1 MANKKNKDV
10 NVMTAE
16 ELDVYEKSLDAEYME
31 LNKKRNDLSKR
42 MDELKEAR
50 REIKRREN
58 NEKLEFYRKN
68 KDVILKIVATVHT
81 RSSCSDSYH
90 CNDYLDNGYPECK
103 RCMLLRI
110 LDEDWEDSYEINFDV
125 TFEEI

>member
-16 ELDVYEKSLDAEYME
+16 ELDVYEKSLDAEYIE

-68 KDVILKIVATVHT
+68 KDVILKIVAPVHT
-81 RSSCSDSYH
+81 RSGCSDSYH